1 VKKSGAC
8 PDSRGELEQP
18 QREHR
23 TYSNEDTIRKDHTM
37 GDKGGKKD
45 KDNSKKQKATKQEQ
59 AMKGKQ
65 DKNRPK

>member
-1 VKKSGAC
+1 
-8 PDSRGELEQP
+8 
-18 QREHR
+18 
-23 TYSNEDTIRKDHTM
+23 M

-45 KDNSKKQKATKQEQ
+45 KDKSKKQKAVKQGQ